1 MWLIVAGCDIM
12 DCVYAKEDFKVFHRI
27 PTHAPMSVFELA
39 VLAESLRAAAGSYSS
54 DSSWSL
60 WTSWRGPP
68 ADFWTVRHSQSGFRC
83 YLFPYEECKA
93 CRTQINSH
101 PSAAGNSNSF
111 TAQAGDDSP
120 THIRIPRP
128 SLFQSPTNLFQ
139 NSQHL
144 KSEFI
149 INFEYLKGSSLWN

>member
-1 MWLIVAGCDIM
+1 MASYDIM

-39 VLAESLRAAAGSYSS
+39 VLAESLRVAAGSYS
-54 DSSWSL
+54 
-60 WTSWRGPP
+60 
-68 ADFWTVRHSQSGFRC
+68 
-83 YLFPYEECKA
+83 
-93 CRTQINSH
+93 
-101 PSAAGNSNSF
+101 SAAGNSNSF

-139 NSQHL
+139 NPQHL

-149 INFEYLKGSSLWN
+149 INFEYLKGNSL

>member
-1 MWLIVAGCDIM
+1 M

-39 VLAESLRAAAGSYSS
+39 VLAESLRVAAGSYSS
-54 DSSWSL
+54 DS
-60 WTSWRGPP
+60 
-68 ADFWTVRHSQSGFRC
+68 ADLYELLEEVRQLISEQSGIPNPGSDVI
-83 YLFPYEECKA
+83 YFPYEECKA

-139 NSQHL
+139 NPQHL

-149 INFEYLKGSSLWN
+149 INFEYLKGSSL